1 MRDKFEAALNYQRA
15 GFSVIPVK
23 KNKKPCLD
31 SWKPYQTKRAN
42 ERQIRQWW
50 RRWPEANPAI
60 VTGEISGV
68 DVVDVDSEAGW
79 AALNEFLSDNFE
91 TPIARTPAGTGQ

>member
-1 MRDKFEAALNYQRA
+1 MNKKLEAALRYANQ

-23 KNKKPCLD
+23 KNKKPYVK
-31 SWKPYQTKRAN
+31 WERYQTERAG
-42 ERQIRQWW
+42 ERQIKKWWQQW
-50 RRWPEANPAI
+50 PGANPAI

-79 AALNEFLSDNFE
+79 AALNEFLSYNF
-91 TPIARTPAGTGQ
+91 